1 MKTKSFQN
9 YLESRLNKEEIAE
22 IKEQVDL
29 EFQVIKNLQDDIT
42 KSIAEYMA
50 KEKIGFNELV
60 KRLGVSPSKVSKIQK
75 GEANL
80 TIASIA
86 HISALLKRKARLVFE

>member
-1 MKTKSFQN
+1 
-9 YLESRLNKEEIAE
+9 
-22 IKEQVDL
+22 
-29 EFQVIKNLQDDIT
+29 
-42 KSIAEYMA
+42 MA

>member
-1 MKTKSFQN
+1 MKTKNFET
-9 YLESRLNKEEIAE
+9 YLESRLNKEEIDE
-22 IKEQVDL
+22 IKEQVEL
-29 EFQVIKNLQDDIT
+29 EYQAIKNLQDDIT
-42 KSIAEYMA
+42 KSVAEYMA

-60 KRLGVSPSKVSKIQK
+60 RRLGVSPSKVAKIQK

-86 HISALLKRKARLVFE
+86 HISALLKRKPRLVFE